1 MHQRSAREIKYAEFA
16 ADLWAMKGQGAVLD
30 DVARSLLALFAI
42 QIVALRALTLVDGVI
57 LVALYILYARR

>member
-1 MHQRSAREIKYAEFA
+1 
-16 ADLWAMKGQGAVLD
+16 
-30 DVARSLLALFAI
+30 LLALFAI